1 MASLREWG
9 AKHPGPLAVV
19 AGVTGAVLS
28 LVIDLLFARGLD
40 QAIFNAVFYAL
51 LVGGSCYFTV
61 KRLCKTAARL
71 VEHGQA
77 VMFLRYPNSLPGSL
91 SGIWDMGVATPAPGG
106 IEFQPAVYDT
116 LVPRGR
122 NKSLTGLRVLS
133 PPRQRDRT
141 DSKQQGIPAW
151 FQVMAL
157 QSDGGV
163 IEIAAS
169 LETLQR
175 IQETFESTPRERVRH

>member
-1 MASLREWG
+1 
-9 AKHPGPLAVV
+9 V
-19 AGVTGAVLS
+19 AGGVLS
-28 LVIDLLFARGLD
+28 LAIDFLFARGLD
-40 QAIFNAVFYAL
+40 QAIFGAVFYAL

-61 KRLCKTAARL
+61 KRLRKTAAKL
-71 VEHGQA
+71 EEHGQA

-91 SGIWDMGVATPAPGG
+91 SGIWDMGVATPAPGR

-116 LVPRGR
+116 LVPTGR
-122 NKSLTGLRVLS
+122 SKSLTGLRVLS

-141 DSKQQGIPAW
+141 DSKQGIPAG

-157 QSDGGV
+157 QSDRGV

-169 LETLQR
+169 PETLQK
-175 IQETFESTPRERVRH
+175 IQETLDPTHP